1 MKYLVTGGFGFI
13 GSHITEYLVNRGDNV
28 VVLDNFNTGKE
39 KIWVSNVPM
48 ELQGTNGN
56 LTIKQKILH

>member
-28 VVLDNFNTGKE
+28 VVLDNFAR
-39 KIWVSNVPM
+39 
-48 ELQGTNGN
+48 
-56 LTIKQKILH
+56 ILGIDFKDFVL